1 MPTRAGSSW
10 NKDLFAAAG
19 LDPEQPPQTWDAFL
33 AAMQKLT
40 KTNPDGSIQQLGYH
54 PLYDSVGAS
63 FWEAWFW
70 ELGGS
75 FLSADSTKVTVANA
89 AGYGALDWL
98 VKQAEAQGGWAQITS
113 YFTAASKSAASTSFL
128 GWGFGLQNV
137 AMEIEVGNVV
147 TNLKAHWPDIH
158 YGAANVPAAADG
170 TRASVR
176 GGYSW
181 VAPTRAAQPDA
192 AWSFL
197 EWVFGIGPMTTFC
210 NARDS
215 IPTTLEAQQ
224 SAKWL
229 PGDPAGRKLS
239 ADVVAY
245 SQRVPCIAPGT
256 NQLHTASNAIP
267 GPVLEGKMTPQVA
280 LTTAQTQMQAILTQ
294 ALKG

>member
-1 MPTRAGSSW
+1 MP
-10 NKDLFAAAG
+10 
-19 LDPEQPPQTWDAFL
+19 FL

-210 NARDS
+210 NAPRQYPDHARG
-215 IPTTLEAQQ
+215 PTEREMVTWRSSWAEAVCGRRGLQP
-224 SAKWL
+224 ARPL
-229 PGDPAGRKLS
+229 HRPGDEPVAHSIQCYPRTRPGREDDASGS
-239 ADVVAY
+239 ADNGPNPDAGYPHPGAQGVAWANCWW
-245 SQRVPCIAPGT
+245 RPVPGA
-256 NQLHTASNAIP
+256 
-267 GPVLEGKMTPQVA
+267 
-280 LTTAQTQMQAILTQ
+280 
-294 ALKG
+294 